1 MKYNFDEIVNREKTG
16 SRKWD
21 MPGEDMNED
30 ILPMWVADM
39 DFKSP
44 KEVIDAL
51 VERANHGVFGYTY
64 RDDDF
69 YDAVINWCK
78 KRYNWDVKK
87 EWILFTPGVVMG
99 LNIGVMQLTDPGDK
113 VIIQTPVYPPFKN
126 VIVNK
131 DRIAIESSLID
142 KGDKYVMDIEN
153 IKNNIDEKTKLLM
166 LCSPHNPVGR
176 VWTKDELLEIG
187 KLCMENNI
195 PIVSDEI
202 HADFI
207 FKDHKHHVLASLS
220 EELEQ
225 NTVTLLAPSKTF
237 NIAGLG
243 TSVAIIPN
251 EEIRNKYNEAIEY
264 MGVGS
269 SGIFGVVGLTK
280 AYNYGQEWLE
290 ELLVYLEDNANFAVE
305 YINKNIP
312 EISVKNPDGTYL
324 LWLDF
329 RGIDK
334 SADEINDSLI
344 NDGKIRLND
353 GRPYGK
359 EADKFFRLNIGTQ
372 RSRLEEGLKRIKL
385 AVDKLK

>member
-1 MKYNFDEIVNREKTG
+1 MKYNFDEVVNREKTG

-21 MPGEDMNED
+21 MPGEGIDKD
-30 ILPMWVADM
+30 VLPMWVADM

-44 KEVIDAL
+44 KEVVDAL

-99 LNIGVMQLTDPGDK
+99 LNIGVMKLTNPGDK

-142 KGDKYVMDIEN
+142 DGNKYIMDIEN

-187 KLCMENNI
+187 NLCMENNI
-195 PIVSDEI
+195 PIISDEI

-269 SGIFGVVGLTK
+269 SDVFGVVGLTK

-312 EISVKNPDGTYL
+312 EISVKKPDGTYL

-329 RGIDK
+329 GKIDK
-334 SADEINDSLI
+334 TADEINDCLI
-344 NDGKIRLND
+344 NDAKIRLND

-372 RSRLEEGLKRIKL
+372 RSRLEEGLKRIKF